1 MAANRADEENLKA
14 TSFSKG
20 EWGDEPIALAMGY
33 GMVAETFGTAAAP
46 MVTIMPLIL
55 VALAFVIG
63 ALDHASAG
71 SPDGLLATW
80 EAADV
85 RSVANQPPL
94 PRVESLR

>member
-1 MAANRADEENLKA
+1 MAADRADEENLKA
-14 TSFSKG
+14 TRFLKG
-20 EWGDEPIALAMGY
+20 EWGGEPIALAMDY
-33 GMVAETFGTAAAP
+33 DMVAETFGAAAAP
-46 MVTIMPLIL
+46 MDTITPLTL
-55 VALAFVIG
+55 VALAFVTG